1 MKKSLF
7 TFFLIAVMV
16 LSIGGV
22 AYAKS
27 AKYRYS
33 NGYVME
39 YKLYSTTIAGESGV
53 GAVTTTDN
61 VAIAFVSAFSYRN
74 GTAKNSASTQGAGY
88 AYVGMPGKGGNV
100 FKSGHALKNEDGVP
114 YGQVL
119 YLEQ

>member
-7 TFFLIAVMV
+7 TFFLIVVMV
-16 LSIGGV
+16 LSVGGI

-39 YKLYSTTIAGESGV
+39 YKLYSATIAGEGGV

-61 VAIAFVSAFSYRN
+61 VAIAFVSAFSYKK
-74 GTAKNSASTQGAGY
+74 GIAKNSASTQQLGY
-88 AYVGMPGKGGNV
+88 AYVGITSEGGNV
-100 FKSGHALKNEDGVP
+100 FKSGHALKNTDGVP

>member
-7 TFFLIAVMV
+7 TFFLVAVMV
-16 LSIGGV
+16 LSIGGA

-39 YKLYSTTIAGESGV
+39 YQLYGIKVAGESGAA
-53 GAVTTTDN
+53 GVTSTEDPAN
-61 VAIAFVSAFSYRN
+61 AFVSVFSYKN
-74 GTAKNSASTQGAGY
+74 GTAKNSASKQQSY
-88 AYVGMPGKGGNV
+88 YVYLGLPGKGGNS
-100 FKSGHALKNEDGVP
+100 FRSGHALKDGNVP

-119 YLEQ
+119 YLTQ